1 MIANGRKSA
10 SDAATPAADAPYNDG
25 AYMGDTPE
33 DSRSKV
39 TDATPRARAA
49 AAVAAAGAGGAGGGA
64 GAGAATLADMLD
76 GGADMHVP
84 DMHHIGTQHG
94 TRCAILAHHAVC
106 LIGGWFMCL
115 WLWVQ

>member
-64 GAGAATLADMLD
+64 GAGAASLADMLD

-84 DMHHIGTQHG
+84 DMHHIGTQH
-94 TRCAILAHHAVC
+94 AHTAQSSRHHVVR
-106 LIGGWFMCL
+106 LIGGWSMRL